1 MTWGFVGSAAVS
13 AVGGMFAKK
22 SASKAQKK
30 AEQAAI
36 EAQKQQRLWDV
47 EDRDKMRAFDL
58 EDRAARQALLNPYAE
73 YFTGKRLAK
82 PAAPV
87 AEPEAPVVA
96 PVGMQRS
103 IGGGRS
109 EREPRYYRTQQR

>member
-1 MTWGFVGSAAVS
+1 
-13 AVGGMFAKK
+13 MFGARSAKK
-22 SASKAQKK
+22 AQDKENK
-30 AEQAAI
+30 RLLEEQR
-36 EAQKQQRLWDV
+36 QQRAWDV

-109 EREPRYYRTQQR
+109 EHEPRYYRTQQR